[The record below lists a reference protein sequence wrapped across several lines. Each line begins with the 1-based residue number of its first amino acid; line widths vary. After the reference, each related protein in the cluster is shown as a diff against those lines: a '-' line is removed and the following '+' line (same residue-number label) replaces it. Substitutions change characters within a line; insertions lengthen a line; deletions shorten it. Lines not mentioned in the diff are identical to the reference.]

1 MSKTGFFAAVARQV
15 GKRLAVSMLA
25 AAGLAPMTARAHG
38 GLSLEQD
45 ICKLSVGPYLM
56 HFAGYQE
63 DAQRSEFCEDIP
75 HTGRTI
81 IVLDVIDDAL
91 RDMPA
96 EVRIVRKSEGP
107 LESAPVV
114 FVLPPRLYPR
124 GTVTLT
130 HDFAEA
136 GDYVGLVY
144 AGDGRRYAAVFPF
157 SVGADRTT
165 PKVIA
170 SLGALI
176 LLGAGGFF
184 IARQRLNRAVDE
196 ARQGE
201 EA

>member
-1 MSKTGFFAAVARQV
+1 MRKWAPRVAAARPA
-15 GKRLAVSMLA
+15 GRLRAASMLA
-25 AAGLAPMTARAHG
+25 GALSLPLAVQAHG
-38 GLSLEQD
+38 GLSMDQD
-45 ICKLSVGPYLM
+45 ICKLTVGPYLM

-91 RDMPA
+91 RDMPT

-107 LESAPVV
+107 LESAPLVYSLAPKV
-114 FVLPPRLYPR
+114 YPR
-124 GTVTLT
+124 GTLTLT
-130 HDFAEA
+130 HDFTEA

-144 AGDGRRYAAVFPF
+144 AGEGRQHAAVFPF

-170 SLGALI
+170 GSAVLL
-176 LLGAGGFF
+176 LLGVAGFVF
-184 IARQRLNRAVDE
+184 ARYRLDRAVDE
-196 ARQGE
+196 AHDGARP
-201 EA
+201 